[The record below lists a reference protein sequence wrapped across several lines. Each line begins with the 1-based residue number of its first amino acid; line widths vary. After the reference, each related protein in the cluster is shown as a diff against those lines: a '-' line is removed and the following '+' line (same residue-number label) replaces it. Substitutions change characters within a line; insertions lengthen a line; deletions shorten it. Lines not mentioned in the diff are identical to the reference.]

1 MSTREVRPFEVFPFE
16 HCPSEVRPRE
26 VRTWSDRVA
35 VDLHDNH
42 ATGRPAGQSEGLVV
56 SFDELAEA

>member
-26 VRTWSDRVA
+26 VRTWFDRVV

-42 ATGRPAGQSEGLVV
+42 ATGRPAGQPEGLVV